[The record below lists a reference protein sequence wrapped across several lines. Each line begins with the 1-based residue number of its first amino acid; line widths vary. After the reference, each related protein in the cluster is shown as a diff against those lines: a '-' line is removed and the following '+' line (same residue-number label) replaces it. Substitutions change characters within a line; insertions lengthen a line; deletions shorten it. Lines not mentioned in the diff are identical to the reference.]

1 MELDTL
7 PPRPPVHSTFTPAYV
22 LGTLP
27 VDFTDW
33 EVGTTDSLQA
43 KLPEREL
50 SSYRAP
56 AWWLCTLILEGS
68 WGDRWGLEGTVFT
81 FCCYNHGAQ
90 PLCWGKAWCFSLMQ
104 LKISMSQDWDPF
116 VGSDADSARLVGGAP
131 DCGHV
136 CCHWGNH
143 TPAASLVFVGFSKTH
158 HSRSPG
164 IFAVYLTY
172 IPSYF
177 KCHKLASGYYFLLF
191 WWEKW
196 GLGILYNLFRGTE
209 LIVEAFEHQGIFF
222 DTKTGI
228 HTVILLESPILYAVE

>member
-1 MELDTL
+1 
-7 PPRPPVHSTFTPAYV
+7 
-22 LGTLP
+22 
-27 VDFTDW
+27 
-33 EVGTTDSLQA
+33 
-43 KLPEREL
+43 
-50 SSYRAP
+50 
-56 AWWLCTLILEGS
+56 
-68 WGDRWGLEGTVFT
+68 
-81 FCCYNHGAQ
+81 
-90 PLCWGKAWCFSLMQ
+90 MQ

-143 TPAASLVFVGFSKTH
+143 TPAASLVFVGFSKKH

-177 KCHKLASGYYFLLF
+177 KCHKTGQWLLF
-191 WWEKW
+191 PPFLMRKMS
-196 GLGILYNLFRGTE
+196 LGILYNLFRGTE

-222 DTKTGI
+222 
-228 HTVILLESPILYAVE
+228 

>member
-7 PPRPPVHSTFTPAYV
+7 PPLPPVHSTFTPAYV

-43 KLPEREL
+43 NLPEREL

-56 AWWLCTLILEGS
+56 AWWLCKLILEGC
-68 WGDRWGLEGTVFT
+68 WGDRSGLEGTVFT

-90 PLCWGKAWCFSLMQ
+90 PFCWGKALCFSLMQ

-131 DCGHV
+131 DCGDV
-136 CCHWGNH
+136 CCHWGNY
-143 TPAASLVFVGFSKTH
+143 TPAASLVFVGFLQKTQ
-158 HSRSPG
+158 
-164 IFAVYLTY
+164 F
-172 IPSYF
+172 
-177 KCHKLASGYYFLLF
+177 
-191 WWEKW
+191 
-196 GLGILYNLFRGTE
+196 
-209 LIVEAFEHQGIFF
+209 
-222 DTKTGI
+222 
-228 HTVILLESPILYAVE
+228 